1 MTKEYIVTEEK
12 LFIDGSFRCPK
23 CDVLISPDDDTQET
37 YTIIDGDVNEKYFE
51 LILKCKKCG
60 SIIKLRWRNEE

>member
-23 CDVLISPDDDTQET
+23 CDVLISPDDDTQE
-37 YTIIDGDVNEKYFE
+37 I
-51 LILKCKKCG
+51 
-60 SIIKLRWRNEE
+60 